1 MKDFNAKIYEE
12 FGFMASRNGFFKEW
26 QSMTSSI
33 AQEKDI
39 LLDLAAEQAYETLL
53 TQGSN
58 IKL

>member
-12 FGFMASRNGFFKEW
+12 FGFMARRNRIFKEW
-26 QSMTSSI
+26 KSMTSSI
-33 AQEKDI
+33 DQEKDI